1 MFHAIIGKWGK
12 NLAVRVPVE
21 IAKTAGL
28 VDGERVEIETRDGDI
43 LIRRPAA
50 HARADAQAAA
60 EEIIGDQGSHRLDIV
75 TIRELIEEGRR
86 G

>member
-1 MFHAIIGKWGK
+1 MFQAVIGKWGK

-21 IAKTAGL
+21 VAKSAGL

>member
-1 MFHAIIGKWGK
+1 MFQAVIGKWGK

-21 IAKTAGL
+21 VAKSAGL

-60 EEIIGDQGSHRLDIV
+60 EEIIGDQGSHRLDTV